1 MASSV
6 LTSFKS
12 GVGGGGEVHCEWQGG
27 GCRQGGRA
35 SNTPCKVSKMTMMMM
50 MMMMMVVRN
59 AHCEV
64 SSDNIPV
71 HHTPEHPESN
81 LRH

>member
-35 SNTPCKVSKMTMMMM
+35 SNTTCKVSKMTMMMM
-50 MMMMMVVRN
+50 MVVRN
-59 AHCEV
+59 TPCEV
-64 SSDNIPV
+64 SFDNIPV
-71 HHTPEHPESN
+71 HHTLE
-81 LRH
+81 